1 MTVGGSRVTEPML
14 ATGKSRGHF
23 SPGRMTCGFAG
34 RSIGQTA
41 GMSTSMAVNRDL
53 VVIGGSAGG
62 LDALCPLIAGLP
74 GNLPAAVLVVL
85 HMPAQ
90 ADSALATIINRC
102 GPLPAVP
109 ASSGEP
115 LRPGRIHVA
124 VPDRH
129 LLVHDQ
135 TILLSRAP
143 KQNRARP
150 AIDALFRSAARWRGR
165 RTVGVVLSGSLDD
178 GAAGLAAIDSA
189 GGACVVQHPA
199 DALVAS
205 MPTAALTVV
214 PTAGVFPVA
223 ELGTAVA
230 ALTSERLGTLPPL
243 VDETLIRETDMAETD
258 QATPDGPR
266 LGEPAAVSCPDCT
279 GGMNRVESA
288 GAVYYRCH
296 VGHVWSPMTLLEAQ
310 REVVE
315 RSLWTAVS
323 ILEEQA
329 TIHQTL
335 AERARGTT
343 AVRTKA
349 NQLAAATEI
358 RSAAMTIRK
367 HFPEFVNEQH

>member
-1 MTVGGSRVTEPML
+1 
-14 ATGKSRGHF
+14 
-23 SPGRMTCGFAG
+23 
-34 RSIGQTA
+34 
-41 GMSTSMAVNRDL
+41 
-53 VVIGGSAGG
+53 
-62 LDALCPLIAGLP
+62 
-74 GNLPAAVLVVL
+74 
-85 HMPAQ
+85 MPAR
-90 ADSALATIINRC
+90 AESALAAIVNRC

-129 LLVHDQ
+129 LLVHDG

-178 GAAGLAAIDSA
+178 GAAGLAAIDFS
-189 GGACVVQHPA
+189 GGACLVQDPG

-214 PTAGVFPVA
+214 PTVRPRPAA
-223 ELGTAVA
+223 ELGAA
-230 ALTSERLGTLPPL
+230 IGALTAERLDTRPPPV
-243 VDETLIRETDMAETD
+243 VDETLMRETDMTEID
-258 QATPDGPR
+258 QTTPEGPR
-266 LGEPAAVSCPDCT
+266 LGRPAAVSCPDCT

-296 VGHVWSPMTLLEAQ
+296 VGHVWSPMTLLDAQ

-329 TIHQTL
+329 TVHQTL
-335 AERARGTT
+335 ADRARGTA
-343 AVRTKA
+343 AVRTRD
-349 NQLAAATEI
+349 NQLATATEI
-358 RSAAMTIRK
+358 RTAAMTIRK
-367 HFPEFVNEQH
+367 HFPEFVSEHD

>member
-1 MTVGGSRVTEPML
+1 ML
-14 ATGKSRGHF
+14 ATDRFRSHLSAIRVIGEVCPTRES
-23 SPGRMTCGFAG
+23 GRPPV
-34 RSIGQTA
+34 
-41 GMSTSMAVNRDL
+41 MSTSTAGHRNL

-62 LDALCPLIAGLP
+62 LDALCPLIAALP
-74 GNLPAAVLVVL
+74 GDLPAAVLVVL
-85 HMPAQ
+85 HMPAH
-90 ADSALATIINRC
+90 ADSALARIVDRS

-129 LLVHDQ
+129 LLVHDG
-135 TILLSRAP
+135 TTLLSRAP

-150 AIDALFRSAARWRGR
+150 AIDALFRSAARWRR
-165 RTVGVVLSGSLDD
+165 RHTVGVVLSGSLDD

-189 GGACVVQHPA
+189 GGACVVQDPA

-214 PTAGVFPVA
+214 PTAITRPAA
-223 ELGTAVA
+223 ELGSAIA
-230 ALTSERLGTLPPL
+230 ALTTEPLDTFPPPA
-243 VDETLIRETDMAETD
+243 VDETLVRETDMTESD
-258 QATPDGPR
+258 QTAPDAPR

-296 VGHVWSPMTLLEAQ
+296 VGHVWSPITLLDAQ

-335 AERARGTT
+335 AERARG
-343 AVRTKA
+343 VVIGRTRA

-358 RSAAMTIRK
+358 RSAAMVIRK
-367 HFPEFVNEQH
+367 HFPEFVGEHQ

>member
-1 MTVGGSRVTEPML
+1 
-14 ATGKSRGHF
+14 
-23 SPGRMTCGFAG
+23 
-34 RSIGQTA
+34 
-41 GMSTSMAVNRDL
+41 MSTSTTTHRDL

-62 LDALCPLIAGLP
+62 LEALCPLIAGLP
-74 GNLPAAVLVVL
+74 GDLPAAVLVVL
-85 HMPAQ
+85 HMPARTE
-90 ADSALATIINRC
+90 SALAAIVDRC

-115 LRPGRIHVA
+115 LRPGRVHVA

-129 LLVHDQ
+129 LLVRDS

-150 AIDALFRSAARWRGR
+150 AIDALFRSAARWRGG

-178 GAAGLAAIDSA
+178 GAAGLAAIASA
-189 GGACVVQHPA
+189 GGACVVQDPA

-205 MPTAALTVV
+205 MPAAALAVV
-214 PTAGVFPVA
+214 PTATTCPAA
-223 ELGTAVA
+223 ELGPALA
-230 ALTSERLGTLPPL
+230 ALTGERLDGWPPPD
-243 VDETLIRETDMAETD
+243 VDETLVRETDMTETD
-258 QATPDGPR
+258 QTTPDGSR

-288 GAVYYRCH
+288 GAVYFRCH
-296 VGHVWSPMTLLEAQ
+296 VGHVWSPMTLLDAQ
-310 REVVE
+310 REIVE

-329 TIHQTL
+329 TIHETL
-335 AERARGTT
+335 AVRARGTV
-343 AVRTKA
+343 AARTEA
-349 NQLAAATEI
+349 HQRAAAAEI

-367 HFPEFVNEQH
+367 HFPEFVSEHH